1 MGVQLGKFYSQLL
14 HLVSEW
20 HDDDGDHEG
29 TWDLHGILWEEP
41 LWSSRINVEN
51 VVNGAEIDR
60 KPHSGNCS
68 DERWQ
73 ENHERQRS
81 SQWNAGNSSFNSW

>member
-1 MGVQLGKFYSQLL
+1 MTDENTRGRALCGQERV
-14 HLVSEW
+14 
-20 HDDDGDHEG
+20 
-29 TWDLHGILWEEP
+29 
-41 LWSSRINVEN
+41 REN

-81 SQWNAGNSSFNSW
+81 SQWNAGNSSFNS